1 MKKIVFLSVF
11 VLFALV
17 ACDDSLQW
25 SEKSPSPMNWDDAVE
40 YCKNLN
46 EGDHNDWKLP
56 NIDELRTLIK
66 APETISGG
74 KCQISEKAGK
84 LSDQDWTEADCY
96 VGVSKLGDT
105 NIFWSSSVLSDK
117 PDRAWEL
124 GFANGAMNSN
134 YKYKSGNNYV
144 RCVRNSSHSDSK
156 QTATKSEDSKN
167 KKETSETKKLQW
179 SKIAPNEMNQK
190 DAVKYC
196 KNLNEDGH
204 NDWKLPN
211 IDELRTLIKDRKT
224 VTGGKCKVSEK
235 NACLSVID
243 CFNAEDCAEG
253 CKPFYDEGD
262 RTWVCKGECKEPDCK
277 LGEGC
282 YFDCNYTSSGGKYSK
297 LGDTATFIS
306 SSIATQSEYGDQNF
320 WTVNFNTGR
329 ITDEYAANVRC
340 VRDTK

>member
-1 MKKIVFLSVF
+1 LCEINSEKEEKMKKLFLVSAVFMICL
-11 VLFALV
+11 LFIG
-17 ACDDSLQW
+17 CSEKRNLQW
-25 SEKSPSPMNWDDAVE
+25 SEKSSQKTMNWNDALE

-46 EGDHNDWKLP
+46 EGSHKDW
-56 NIDELRTLIK
+56 R
-66 APETISGG
+66 
-74 KCQISEKAGK
+74 
-84 LSDQDWTEADCY
+84 
-96 VGVSKLGDT
+96 V
-105 NIFWSSSVLSDK
+105 
-117 PDRAWEL
+117 
-124 GFANGAMNSN
+124 
-134 YKYKSGNNYV
+134 
-144 RCVRNSSHSDSK
+144 
-156 QTATKSEDSKN
+156 
-167 KKETSETKKLQW
+167 
-179 SKIAPNEMNQK
+179 
-190 DAVKYC
+190 
-196 KNLNEDGH
+196 
-204 NDWKLPN
+204 PN

-340 VRDTK
+340 VRGTK